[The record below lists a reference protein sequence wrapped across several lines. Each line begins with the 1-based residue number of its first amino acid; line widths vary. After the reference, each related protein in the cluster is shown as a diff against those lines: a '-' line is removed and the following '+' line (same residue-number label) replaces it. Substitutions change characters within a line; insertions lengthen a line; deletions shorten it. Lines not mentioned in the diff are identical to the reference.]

1 MQLFGFHSRVVY
13 ATSKSP
19 SAFYISMCNAFS
31 DRTFRRMLDGQE
43 FRRGHRPLGVA
54 ASPASRQN
62 LVAAGRVYSSFMW
75 HSIMTR
81 VTLVQRPGHFQR
93 IFYFFRVSETR
104 MQNLVFI
111 NDVGPRHIAGEKRPD
126 KRILYLTN
134 FFFSFNFFYMLVQFW
149 FFIFDFFCFCESSN
163 CIIQL

>member
-1 MQLFGFHSRVVY
+1 MESDAASELRKRKREEYEMQLFGFHSRVVY

-31 DRTFRRMLDGQE
+31 DRTFRRTLDGQE
-43 FRRGHRPLGVA
+43 FWRGHRPLGVT

-93 IFYFFRVSETR
+93 IF
-104 MQNLVFI
+104 
-111 NDVGPRHIAGEKRPD
+111 H
-126 KRILYLTN
+126 
-134 FFFSFNFFYMLVQFW
+134 FFSRGQDANTK
-149 FFIFDFFCFCESSN
+149 S
-163 CIIQL
+163 CIYKQCWSTKTHCPKQIIHYCLQSHW